1 MRILL
6 IEPAKSP
13 LTMGGEDVFL
23 FEPLALEYLAA
34 GIGADHEVRILDQ
47 RIDDTV
53 DRTLEDFSPDIV
65 GITGYTVHVNAVKKL
80 AEQIKRWKP
89 EVLTVVGGHHA
100 TVAPSDFDTPAIDV
114 VVVGE
119 GVRRFRQIVQRVEEG
134 KGFEGIPGVLVG
146 DEKGST
152 SSVASQPGDLDE
164 LPFPDRSLT
173 ARYRYAYYSEYM
185 QPLASIRT
193 SKGCPFR
200 CNFCAL
206 WKIAGGRYLTRAP
219 EQIVEELAGIDE
231 EFVFFAD
238 DESLVDAKRMKKLAR
253 LIKESGIRKKY
264 FLYGRSDTIAKHPDL
279 LELWR
284 DVGLERV
291 FVGLEFFRDSDLER
305 INKGSTAKNNL
316 EAVRVLQD
324 LGIDIYASFIV
335 HPDFNEQDFAEFRR
349 YCHSIDLSF
358 ASFAVLTP
366 LPGTDLYDE
375 VKDQLLTPEPE
386 FFDFIHT
393 VLPTS
398 MPLADFYREYHRL
411 CTRAIPF
418 KNAVS
423 FLLKYPLRDLPSNL
437 AKGRQWY
444 KRLRTLHTDYNLLA
458 SGDV

>member
-13 LTMGGEDVFL
+13 LTMGGEDIFL

-34 GIGADHEVRILDQ
+34 GVGSEHEVRILDQ

-53 DRTLEDFSPDIV
+53 DETLEEFAPDIV
-65 GITGYTVHVNAVKKL
+65 GITGYTVHVNVVKRL
-80 AEQIKRWKP
+80 TERAKRWNP

-100 TVAPSDFDTPAIDV
+100 TVAPTDFDTPEIDI

-119 GVRRFRQIVQRVEEG
+119 GVERFRQIVQRAGAGEG
-134 KGFEGIPGVLVG
+134 FDGIPGVLSG
-146 DEKGST
+146 IEKGSN
-152 SSVASQPGDLDE
+152 PGGTNQQGALDD

-173 ARYRYAYYSEYM
+173 ARYRHAYYSEYM

-193 SKGCPFR
+193 SRGCPFR

-206 WKIAGGRYLTRAP
+206 WKIAGGKYLTRAP
-219 EQIVEELAGIDE
+219 EKILEELAGIDE
-231 EFVFFAD
+231 EYVFFAD
-238 DESLVDAKRMKKLAR
+238 DESLVDAARMKELAL
-253 LIKESGIRKKY
+253 LIKASGIRKKY
-264 FLYGRSDTIAKHPDL
+264 FLYGRSDTISKHPDL

-305 INKGSTAKNNL
+305 INKGSTAKHNE

-335 HPDFNEQDFAEFRR
+335 HPEFSEEDFAEFRR

-366 LPGTDLYDE
+366 LPGTDFYDE
-375 VKDQLLTPEPE
+375 VKDRLLTHEPE

-398 MPLADFYREYHRL
+398 LPLEEFYRQYYRL
-411 CTRAIPF
+411 CTRAIPL

-437 AKGRQWY
+437 AKARRWY
-444 KRLRTLHTDYNLLA
+444 RRLRRLPVDYIPLA
-458 SGDV
+458 Q

>member
-13 LTMGGEDVFL
+13 VTVGGEDVFV

-34 GIGADHEVRILDQ
+34 GLDSRHEVRILDQ

-53 DRTLEDFSPDIV
+53 DHTLEEFAPEIV
-65 GITGYTVHVNAVKKL
+65 GITGYTVHVNAVKAL
-80 AEQIKRWKP
+80 AEQAKTWNT

-100 TVAPSDFDTPAIDV
+100 SVAPSDFDIPAIDI

-119 GVRRFRQIVQRVEEG
+119 GVESFRRIVERAEAGEG
-134 KGFEGIPGVLVG
+134 LEGIPGVLAG
-146 DEKGST
+146 KKEGSITDIPPQPT
-152 SSVASQPGDLDE
+152 SLDE
-164 LPFPDRSLT
+164 LPFPDRTLT
-173 ARYRYAYYSEYM
+173 ARYRHAYYSEYM

-206 WKIAGGRYLTRAP
+206 WKIAGGRYLKRAP
-219 EQIVEELAGIDE
+219 EKIVEELATIDE

-238 DESLVDAKRMKKLAR
+238 DESLVDAARMKKLAR
-253 LIKESGIRKKY
+253 LIEESGIRKKY
-264 FLYGRSDTIAKHPDL
+264 FLYGRSDTIAKNPDL

-305 INKGSTAKNNL
+305 INKGSTAKHNE
-316 EAVRVLQD
+316 EAVRVLQN

-335 HPDFNEQDFAEFRR
+335 HPDFSVEDFAEFRR

-366 LPGTDLYDE
+366 LPGTDYFDE
-375 VKDQLLTPEPE
+375 VKDQLLTREPE

-398 MPLADFYREYHRL
+398 LPLEEFYRQYYRL
-411 CTRAIPF
+411 YTRAIPF

-423 FLLKYPLRDLPSNL
+423 FLLKYPLRDFPSNL
-437 AKGRQWY
+437 AKARRWY
-444 KRLRTLHTDYNLLA
+444 KRLRTLHTDYGALER
-458 SGDV
+458 